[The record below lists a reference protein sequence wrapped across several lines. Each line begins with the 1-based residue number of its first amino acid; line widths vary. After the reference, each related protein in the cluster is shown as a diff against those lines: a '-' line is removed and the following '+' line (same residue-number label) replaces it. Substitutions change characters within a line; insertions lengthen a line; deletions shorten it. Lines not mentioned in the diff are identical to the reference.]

1 MEMSCN
7 LTLLENNERL
17 DVVLPWNN
25 FTVWH
30 KICDSGGH
38 VYSLKYKREPYKV
51 IFWYKPVDW
60 EVDWENVWEW
70 PCPYGIFV
78 WADEYVDDFNIPDKP
93 FDDGPHV
100 KITRDT
106 LFESKL
112 LCLEKIKKKLD
123 KIPGWSVV

>member
-1 MEMSCN
+1 MEMHCN

-25 FTVWH
+25 FTVWY
-30 KICDSGGH
+30 KICDSGGN

-51 IFWYKPVDW
+51 IFWYEP
-60 EVDWENVWEW
+60 VDWENVWEW
-70 PCPYGIFV
+70 SWPYGIFV
-78 WADEYVDDFNIPDKP
+78 WADEYVDDFSIPDKP
-93 FDDGPHV
+93 FDDSPYV

-112 LCLEKIKKKLD
+112 LCLEKIKKTLD
-123 KIPGWSVV
+123 KIPGMWSVVE